1 MTAPAIA
8 TLLVFAAFTCGAAAG
23 VLVMHAAVP
32 ATRVR
37 AWTALG
43 PRTRAA
49 LLRHARLAPL
59 TGGLMF
65 VALVQLAFWV
75 FEPANQRES
84 SGIVLPALA
93 VAGLW
98 IVLSSARRVW
108 HGVRATRVL
117 TTEWRAS
124 LAQPA
129 QVPGWSGEAWAIESA
144 FPVVAVTGV
153 RRARL
158 FVSRAVLRTCTPDEL
173 AVIAAH
179 ERAHLA
185 AHDNRSRLLFLLAP
199 GAGRA
204 AAQLEGLWSDA
215 AEEIADLQA
224 RAAGDGATLARA
236 LVKVARL
243 AIGPAPTPC
252 LASALIGGDTLEQRV
267 RRLVAPAQPAGRS
280 LRAVAALLALPVAAV
295 ALAAL
300 PAVYDAAEALVH
312 LGR

>member
-8 TLLVFAAFTCGAAAG
+8 TLLVFAAFACGAAGG
-23 VLVMHAAVP
+23 VLVMQVALP
-32 ATRVR
+32 ATRHR
-37 AWTALG
+37 AWSTLG

-65 VALVQLAFWV
+65 VALVQLAFWL

-93 VAGLW
+93 AAGLW
-98 IVLSSARRVW
+98 IVLSVARRTW
-108 HGVRATRVL
+108 RGVRATRAL
-117 TTEWRAS
+117 TAAWRAS

-129 QVPGWSGEAWAIESA
+129 QVPGWSGEAWAIESS

-158 FVSRAVLRTCTPDEL
+158 FVSRAVLAACTRDEL

-179 ERAHLA
+179 ERAHLV

-199 GAGRA
+199 GAGGA
-204 AAQLEGLWSDA
+204 ASQLERLWNDA

-224 RAAGDGATLARA
+224 RAAGDGVTLARA
-236 LVKVARL
+236 LMKVARL
-243 AIGPAPTPC
+243 ALGPVPTPC
-252 LASALIGGDTLEQRV
+252 LASTLIGGDTLEQRV

-280 LRAVAALLALPVAAV
+280 LHAVAALLALPAVAV

>member
-8 TLLVFAAFTCGAAAG
+8 TLLGFAAFTCGTAAG

-32 ATRVR
+32 ATR
-37 AWTALG
+37 ACGWTALC
-43 PRTRAA
+43 PRTRAT

-59 TGGLMF
+59 TGGLVF

-84 SGIVLPALA
+84 SGIVLPILA
-93 VAGLW
+93 AAGLW
-98 IVLSSARRVW
+98 IVGSVAGRAWR
-108 HGVRATRVL
+108 GVRATRAL
-117 TTEWRAS
+117 TTAWRAS

-158 FVSRAVLRTCTPDEL
+158 FVSRAVLASCTREEL

-179 ERAHLA
+179 ERAHLV

-199 GAGRA
+199 GAGGA
-204 AAQLEGLWSDA
+204 AAYLERSWNDA

-224 RAAGDGATLARA
+224 RAAGDGVTLARA

-243 AIGPAPTPC
+243 APGPVPTPC

-280 LRAVAALLALPVAAV
+280 LRAVAALLALPAVAV